1 MRSRAR
7 DQQATNG
14 LIEKSPKRK
23 QARRRGNANASVGA
37 MRAWRWVWG
46 YLTIVNC
53 SDLGGELAPAALVA
67 VMVTV

>member
-1 MRSRAR
+1 
-7 DQQATNG
+7 
-14 LIEKSPKRK
+14 
-23 QARRRGNANASVGA
+23 